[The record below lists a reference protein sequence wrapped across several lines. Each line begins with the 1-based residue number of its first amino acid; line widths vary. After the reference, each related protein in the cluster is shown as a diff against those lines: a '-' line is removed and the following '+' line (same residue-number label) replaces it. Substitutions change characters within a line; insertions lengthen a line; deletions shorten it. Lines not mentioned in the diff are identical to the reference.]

1 MKELVKTS
9 RVTGYIEK
17 MYRQLNIDFFEGK
30 LVEPII
36 TVMDTKGAYG
46 HVTCSKIWKVKGIDR
61 YELNIAAGTLARPIE
76 SVVSTLLHEM
86 VHIYCL
92 MNDIHDTSRGTT
104 YHNKRFKEHAEKV
117 GLIINYDKRIGWSI
131 TTPSEPL
138 IDYIITQ
145 GWSEILMNRG
155 GNIHVAPTSGNGS
168 TSATED
174 PDTPKKTSSTRK
186 YICPRCSTSVRA
198 TRTVQIKCIHCDTE
212 MIVEEK

>member
-17 MYRQLNIDFFEGK
+17 MYRQLNIDYFDGK

-36 TVMDTKGAYG
+36 TVMDTKGSYG
-46 HVTCSKIWKVKGIDR
+46 HVTCSKIWKVKNIER
-61 YELNIAAGTLARPIE
+61 YELNIAAGTLSRPIE

-92 MNDIHDTSRGTT
+92 MNNIQDTSRGTT
-104 YHNKRFKEHAEKV
+104 YHNKRFKEQAEKV
-117 GLIINYDKRIGWSI
+117 GLVIDYDKRIGWSI

-138 IDYIITQ
+138 IEYIITQ

-155 GNIHVAPTSGNGS
+155 GQIHVTPVSGGS
-168 TSATED
+168 TSPDQNEKD
-174 PDTPKKTSSTRK
+174 PPKKPSSTRK

-198 TRTVQIKCIHCDTE
+198 TRTVAIKCIPCDTQ
-212 MIVEEK
+212 MIVEE